1 MKETFEHFRKMGSG
15 VSLKAVMLLMA
26 VVLLPAHAFQRA
38 RGHRTQFLTT
48 LFFLCHIG
56 DERLCLR

>member
-1 MKETFEHFRKMGSG
+1 MKETFEHSRKTGSG

-26 VVLLPAHAFQRA
+26 VELLPAHAFQRV

-48 LFFLCHIG
+48 LFF
-56 DERLCLR
+56 R